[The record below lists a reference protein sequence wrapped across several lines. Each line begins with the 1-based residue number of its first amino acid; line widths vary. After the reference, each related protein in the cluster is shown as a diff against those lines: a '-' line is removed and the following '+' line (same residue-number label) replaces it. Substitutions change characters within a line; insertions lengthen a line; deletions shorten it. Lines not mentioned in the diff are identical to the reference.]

1 MLTIPVLLTPRL
13 GSLECVISVAV
24 AVVLVLVQSCSM
36 MGLRCNCCGMG
47 SHWAAMGCGTVA
59 AVVVAHRS
67 SLVGR
72 RDLAGCADHAEAVGC
87 VGRRGLAGCTDL
99 FDHASRMLDAGLV
112 SDVHRV
118 AAVHSLL
125 LLLLRIPA
133 PGFVLAGLLD
143 ARFAGHTVCRRNL
156 GYRRLG
162 D

>member
-1 MLTIPVLLTPRL
+1 MPTPVRLTPRL
-13 GSLECVISVAV
+13 ASLECAIVVV
-24 AVVLVLVQSCSM
+24 AVVLVLVRSCRM

-47 SHWAAMGCGTVA
+47 SHWVAMGCGTVA

-87 VGRRGLAGCTDL
+87 VGRRGLAGCTGL

-112 SDVHRV
+112 SDGHRV
-118 AAVHSLL
+118 AAVHS

-133 PGFVLAGLLD
+133 PGFVLAGLLG
-143 ARFAGHTVCRRNL
+143 ARFAGHTVCRRSL

-162 D
+162 G